1 MESLVSDIPAGDGK
15 IVNLFLQCSIC
26 TCTMGFYFFLMQVQ
40 ILNTLMGRAHN
51 SVSRTVSATLK
62 YLCEF
67 KTFIRHQY
75 VDNKELQP
83 YAKLLREIKRRQKSH
98 DSFPL
103 MLHCFRLLAVS
114 PGARGAGTLCL
125 V

>member
-15 IVNLFLQCSIC
+15 IVNLFYSVL
-26 TCTMGFYFFLMQVQ
+26 YVHVQ
-40 ILNTLMGRAHN
+40 WVLLLFNASSDIKMGRAQN

-75 VDNKELQP
+75 SDNKEFQP
-83 YAKLLREIKRRQKSH
+83 YAKLLHEINRRQKSH
-98 DSFPL
+98 
-103 MLHCFRLLAVS
+103 AIVS
-114 PGARGAGTLCL
+114 L
-125 V
+125 